1 MVEQIYQAYGP
12 GRMMWC
18 SDSPWILKEPG
29 YQRLV
34 DLIDE
39 HLPSI
44 SEDEKDQIMGGTA
57 LKIWFKNK

>member
-12 GRMMWC
+12 WRMMWC
-18 SDSPWILKEPG
+18 SDSPWILDEPG

-34 DLIDE
+34 ALIDE
-39 HLPSI
+39 HLPAI